1 MILINLLPPEL
12 RKSGGGV
19 NPVVVSIAAGASV
32 CLLLFC
38 FFAWVSWVKI
48 PAARKLLAEKA
59 EVLRVKTEEAER
71 VEAMRAQIAEFE
83 ALRTALLTQLSKKV
97 YWAHTL
103 DDFATLLAG
112 DWQGYHVRCLELSAM
127 PASGDRKGESA
138 NSFRVRL
145 QLVGDERTKSGDYIK
160 SFFHRITES
169 TFWKQNGFVG
179 KSEDTY
185 FGENPVWNS
194 ELGKIVISFN
204 LEFQRVKSINKPKAG
219 G

>member
-19 NPVVVSIAAGASV
+19 NPLVVTAAAGVSI

-38 FFAWVSWVKI
+38 FFAWISWVKV
-48 PAARKLLAEKA
+48 PAAKRLLADKQDELVRK
-59 EVLRVKTEEAER
+59 REEAEK
-71 VEAMRAQIAEFE
+71 VEAIRAQIVEFE
-83 ALRTALLTQLSKKV
+83 ARRTALLTQLGKKV

-112 DWQGYHVRCLELSAM
+112 DWKGFNVRCLDLSAM
-127 PASGDRKGESA
+127 PTGGDRKGESA
-138 NSFRVRL
+138 NAFKVRL
-145 QLVGDERTKSGDYIK
+145 QLVGEERAKAGDYIK

-179 KSEDTY
+179 KAEETY
-185 FGENPVWNS
+185 FQDKPVWNPS
-194 ELGKIVISFN
+194 LNKVVIFFN
-204 LEFQRVKSINKPKAG
+204 LEFQRVKPINKPKAG